1 MDAVI
6 STDALTKRYGRA
18 RGIENVDLVV
28 QKGDIFGFIGPN
40 GAGKSTLIRTLLGL
54 IRPSG
59 GSAQVFGLDILKHKK
74 EILRRIGYMPS
85 EASYYPRMR
94 VKDVL
99 RLSAHLRRMDC
110 SKEAQRL
117 CDWFDLDMNRQ
128 VSALSFGNRK
138 KVSIVAALQHNP
150 TLLILDEPTSG
161 LDPLIQRAFWDL
173 VTQRNNEGTTIFLSS
188 HVLSEVQHHCRHA
201 AIIREGRIVVSDAVE
216 SLSRTTARRVT
227 LRGVQE
233 LPALPPGVLE
243 THHSQ
248 NEVGILYSGDMKA
261 LMNSLQE
268 VPFTDITI
276 TEPELEEIFFHFY
289 EKAGAR
295 T

>member
-1 MDAVI
+1 M
-6 STDALTKRYGRA
+6 TGLTQNWYA
-18 RGIENVDLVV
+18 RPL
-28 QKGDIFGFIGPN
+28 
-40 GAGKSTLIRTLLGL
+40 
-54 IRPSG
+54 
-59 GSAQVFGLDILKHKK
+59 
-74 EILRRIGYMPS
+74 
-85 EASYYPRMR
+85 
-94 VKDVL
+94 
-99 RLSAHLRRMDC
+99 
-110 SKEAQRL
+110 
-117 CDWFDLDMNRQ
+117 
-128 VSALSFGNRK
+128 
-138 KVSIVAALQHNP
+138 VSIVRCNTTP
-150 TLLILDEPTSG
+150 ILTSRPAG
-161 LDPLIQRAFWDL
+161 GSLKGFWDL

-248 NEVGILYSGDMKA
+248 NEVGVLYSGDMKA

>member
-1 MDAVI
+1 
-6 STDALTKRYGRA
+6 
-18 RGIENVDLVV
+18 
-28 QKGDIFGFIGPN
+28 
-40 GAGKSTLIRTLLGL
+40 
-54 IRPSG
+54 
-59 GSAQVFGLDILKHKK
+59 
-74 EILRRIGYMPS
+74 
-85 EASYYPRMR
+85 
-94 VKDVL
+94 
-99 RLSAHLRRMDC
+99 
-110 SKEAQRL
+110 
-117 CDWFDLDMNRQ
+117 MNRQ

-233 LPALPPGVLE
+233 LPALPPACWKRTTVK
-243 THHSQ
+243 T
-248 NEVGILYSGDMKA
+248 SGR
-261 LMNSLQE
+261 
-268 VPFTDITI
+268 I
-276 TEPELEEIFFHFY
+276 IFRRY
-289 EKAGAR
+289 EGADEQPAGGSVYRYHDNGAGAKSSSIFMR
-295 T
+295 KQVRA